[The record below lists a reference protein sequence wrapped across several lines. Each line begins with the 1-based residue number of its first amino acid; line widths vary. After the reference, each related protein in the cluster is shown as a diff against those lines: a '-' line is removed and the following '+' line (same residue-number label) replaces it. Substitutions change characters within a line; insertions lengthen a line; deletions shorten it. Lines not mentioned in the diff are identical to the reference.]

1 MKLRRA
7 RFEVLTAGLLTLLLA
22 SGPALAHH
30 PMGGKLPGTLAEGLL
45 SGFGHPIIGL
55 DHLAAVVAVGCL
67 SALHQGGVRLIL
79 GYVVA
84 MTFGVALHLQ
94 GTTVPSAEA
103 LVALSVVA
111 LGAVM
116 VWSRPMAIA
125 IALVLFVAT
134 GLLHG
139 YVLGEAI
146 IGAERTPLLAY
157 FAGLAAVQTLIA
169 AAALF
174 AVRLF
179 ADPAVRGLAPMRL
192 IGVGI
197 VCVGLVALTPKLL
210 GG

>member
-1 MKLRRA
+1 ML
-7 RFEVLTAGLLTLLLA
+7 VLLA

-30 PMGGKLPGTLAEGLL
+30 PMGGKLPGTLTEGLL
-45 SGFGHPIIGL
+45 SGFGHPIIGF
-55 DHLAAVVAVGCL
+55 DHLAAVIAVGCL
-67 SALHQGGVRLIL
+67 SALHPSGIRLVP

-84 MTFGVALHLQ
+84 MIVGVVLHTQ
-94 GTTVPSAEA
+94 GATLPAAET

-116 VWSRPMAIA
+116 VWSRPLAA
-125 IALVLFVAT
+125 AVAVGLFAVT

-157 FAGLAAVQTLIA
+157 FIGLAAVQTVVA

-179 ADPAVRGLAPMRL
+179 LDPAARGLSPMRL
-192 IGVGI
+192 IGAGVA
-197 VCVGLVALTPKLL
+197 CVGLVALAPKLL